1 MSEVTQAE
9 VAGAEAVEKASPRTR
24 RSAAAA
30 RNRLLPEGRLA
41 GPMPWVIAIMMFLTV
56 LAAAAGLG
64 LANGVVQMHAQL
76 AGKFTVQIVEADEER
91 RAQLVHAVRAAVQGT
106 PAVTAISVISNARLA
121 AQLRPWLGDDI
132 GSGDLPIPALIDVSL
147 ASERAAETGPDLRA
161 KILAVAPQ
169 ARIEAHAGFL
179 APVEHLMRSLMWLAL
194 LLVALMAVATGA
206 VVMLAARGAHDAHRD
221 TIDILHLMGATD
233 VQIARL
239 FQRRLALD
247 ALFGGTLGL
256 LCAVIALLI
265 LGQRLDATGS
275 ELAQL
280 GVLPLWGWAVLPLLP
295 LLGVGLAMI
304 TARMTVRHTLEHA
317 L

>member
-1 MSEVTQAE
+1 MNEESK
-9 VAGAEAVEKASPRTR
+9 VEPKKPRSARSR
-24 RSAAAA
+24 RSANAA

-64 LANGVVQMHAQL
+64 LAHGVTQMQAQL
-76 AGKFTVQIVEADEER
+76 TGKFTVQIVEADAER
-91 RAQLVHAVRAAVQGT
+91 RARLVTAVKAAIKDVAAVRDV
-106 PAVTAISVISNARLA
+106 SVMSDAKLTD
-121 AQLRPWLGDDI
+121 QLRPWLGDDI
-132 GSGDLPIPALIDVSL
+132 ASGDLPIPALIDVSL
-147 ASERAAETGPDLRA
+147 APDSAAPAAQALRE
-161 KILAVAPQ
+161 KILQVAPQ
-169 ARIEAHAGFL
+169 ARIEAHSGFL
-179 APVEHLMRSLMWLAL
+179 APVGHLMRSLMWMAA
-194 LLVALMAVATGA
+194 LLVALMGIATGA

-233 VQIARL
+233 VQVARL

-256 LCAVIALLI
+256 LCAIIALLI
-265 LGQRLDATGS
+265 LGQRLAATGS

-280 GVLPLWGWAVLPLLP
+280 GALPLWGWAVLPLLP
-295 LLGVGLAMI
+295 LLGVLLAMT
-304 TARMTVRHTLEHA
+304 TARITVRRTLENA